1 MGYELAKQATKLGAS
16 VTLVSGP
23 SCLEVPRGVTLIR
36 VKSAAAM
43 YNEVHKF
50 YADTDIAIAAAAVAD
65 YTPAKVAKQKI
76 KKNETTFS
84 IDLVKTKDILLS
96 MGEQKKKQF
105 LVGFA
110 LETENEIAN
119 AKGKLKKKNLDLIV
133 LNSLN
138 DKGAGFQSDT
148 NKVTLIAANEKMT
161 TFDLKSKAK
170 VAQDIFNTIITLYH
184 A

>member
-1 MGYELAKQATKLGAS
+1 MYQA
-16 VTLVSGP
+16 
-23 SCLEVPRGVTLIR
+23 
-36 VKSAAAM
+36 
-43 YNEVHKF
+43 VHQYYKVV
-50 YADTDIAIAAAAVAD
+50 DIAIAAAAVAD
-65 YTPAKVAKQKI
+65 YRPATVAEQKI
-76 KKNETTFS
+76 KKNDATFT

-96 MGEQKKKQF
+96 MGVQKENQF

-110 LETENEIAN
+110 LETQNEVVN

-148 NKVTLIAANEKMT
+148 NKVTLIRANEKMT
-161 TFDLKSKAK
+161 TFDLKSKAD
-170 VAQDIFNTIITLYH
+170 VAKDIFNTIIEIQN